1 MKWLLD
7 LLFDAVKEMCSQF
20 IIDMMDIASNMFTEI
35 LSCDLDLFE
44 ELFGVAGDLY
54 RSVIMPVAIMLLLM
68 ILVWQ
73 LFKSMFGKLGASSED
88 PLELVF
94 RSTACLFFITFAKDI
109 VNYILDIMGTP
120 YQWVVGTAVTV
131 DSFSGYV
138 SAAEA
143 AVSLLGVDTMSIQ
156 ILLLIMHFVVA
167 WNYFK
172 VLFILA
178 ERYVLLGVFSYTA
191 PLAFA
196 TGGSKATNNVLGS
209 WAKMFGGQVLIVILD
224 AWSLKMFLSGYGNL
238 MASGYGF
245 TKFFAA
251 TMCLI
256 GFCKIIGKL
265 DSYMASLGVNLGR
278 TGGGMSGIGALMMAG
293 RLFHGGGKSGGHSE
307 KADAGHMSFGTG
319 KPIPMGKGGP
329 DFQGAGMAGIGAS
342 QGSGIGGMDMEQA
355 SGDAN
360 AGGAR
365 NQNRGWDEEGFGAVD
380 FDGQDLGNQ
389 NMPFGTPDGMDSSMP
404 GAPEDG
410 ADYPQTEGAGE
421 EADVWRSTE
430 GLDDNGESWN
440 PDGMEPFMGD
450 YGGTEEPFGQAA
462 ESYHEADE
470 MDSGMDMEDAQME
483 SGFGVSGLESEGALD
498 LSESNAEIG
507 DSVAGMGSGVGEA
520 ETNGSGIPAY
530 TDGDIPAEP
539 HMGSPAE
546 NAGGSVSRT
555 GTMGETVPMSG
566 HTAFSGSEGAEN
578 AGTGAESY
586 AGTHT
591 AGSQVAGYGESHTG
605 AESSSAER
613 TGSGTSY
620 GAEDSSGSQGVH
632 AAGTGFSTEM
642 GTGEKGYQTDAAQG
656 RTVPES
662 GSYLAERDGEGY
674 MRYDSSMYA
683 KPEGSYQTIHENGKN
698 YYELPEGE
706 KAPAVLPETKAVLEK
721 SGSIRLEKV
730 QKEIQSGQAPVQEQ
744 RPKKKPDK
752 KPGRRPGP
760 AGKGQGGKGK

>member
-20 IIDMMDIASNMFTEI
+20 IIDMMDIASGMFTEI
-35 LSCDLDLFE
+35 LSCDLNLFE
-44 ELFGVAGDLY
+44 ELFSVAGDLY
-54 RSVIMPVAIMLLLM
+54 RSVVMPVAIMLLLM

-94 RSTACLFFITFAKDI
+94 RSTACLFMIAFAKDI

-143 AVSLLGVDTMSIQ
+143 AVSLLGVDAMSIQ

-196 TGGSKATNNVLGS
+196 TGGSKATNNVLAS
-209 WAKMFGGQVLIVILD
+209 WTKMFGGQILIVILD

-278 TGGGMSGIGALMMAG
+278 TGGGMSGIAALMMAG
-293 RLFHGGGKSGGHSE
+293 RLFHGGSGKSGSGSG
-307 KADAGHMSFGTG
+307 KAGAGHMSFGTG
-319 KPIPMGKGGP
+319 KPIPMGQSGP
-329 DFQGAGMAGIGAS
+329 DFQGAGMGAP
-342 QGSGIGGMDMEQA
+342 QGAGIGGMNMEP
-355 SGDAN
+355 SPDRAN
-360 AGGAR
+360 AGETGKPKR
-365 NQNRGWDEEGFGAVD
+365 DWEEEGFGAVGPGGD
-380 FDGQDLGNQ
+380 MENQ
-389 NMPFGTPDGMDSSMP
+389 NMPFGMP
-404 GAPEDG
+404 ESEGTGYPMTEGAE
-410 ADYPQTEGAGE
+410 EGAGE
-421 EADVWRSTE
+421 AADAFRSTE
-430 GLDDNGESWN
+430 SLGENGEGWN
-440 PDGMEPFMGD
+440 SDETGSFSDDFWDSG
-450 YGGTEEPFGQAA
+450 EPFGQTSGFSDA
-462 ESYHEADE
+462 EE
-470 MDSGMDMEDAQME
+470 MAGGMDLENAQGE
-483 SGFGVSGLESEGALD
+483 PGFGVSGME
-498 LSESNAEIG
+498 
-507 DSVAGMGSGVGEA
+507 
-520 ETNGSGIPAY
+520 
-530 TDGDIPAEP
+530 
-539 HMGSPAE
+539 AE
-546 NAGGSVSRT
+546 NALELSGAEETGSFADGMSYEDGAADGT
-555 GTMGETVPMSG
+555 GLSSYADGDMSGESYQDSSAENTGSSLSGMSEAGASVPMTG
-566 HTAFSGSEGAEN
+566 NTALSGSEGAET
-578 AGTGAESY
+578 AGSRVEAY
-586 AGTHT
+586 AGTHS
-591 AGSQVAGYGESHTG
+591 AGGQVPGYGENHAG
-605 AESSSAER
+605 AESSSAEKTSSGAAYGGGSISGAQEIHAPG
-613 TGSGTSY
+613 TGFGTETGVGGTGYQANAISGTS
-620 GAEDSSGSQGVH
+620 E
-632 AAGTGFSTEM
+632 
-642 GTGEKGYQTDAAQG
+642 
-656 RTVPES
+656 PEA
-662 GSYLAERDGEGY
+662 GSYLAERDGERY
-674 MRYDSSMYA
+674 MRYDSGMYA

-706 KAPAVLPETKAVLEK
+706 KAPAVLQETKAILEK
-721 SGSIRLEKV
+721 DGSVRLEKV
-730 QKEIQSGQAPVQEQ
+730 QKEIQSGQAPEE

-752 KPGRRPGP
+752 KPGKRPGMSR
-760 AGKGQGGKGK
+760 KGPGPKR